1 MNPLA
6 PLSDARHPSPCM
18 WWHKAHRASTDR
30 QLLDRCRGVRSW
42 QRQQT
47 ASDWVFPE
55 DCFEDTL
62 IKQSLC
68 NKQISALVQLPL
80 DFGVLHTDYKGV
92 ASCHRLNI
100 EARDEGRAVQLY
112 ADFKQAPAYSPHS
125 NYTDAWHFPGT

>member
-1 MNPLA
+1 
-6 PLSDARHPSPCM
+6 M

-62 IKQSLC
+62 IKQ
-68 NKQISALVQLPL
+68 N
-80 DFGVLHTDYKGV
+80 YKGV